1 VQEVE
6 VQEVGVKETNN
17 GQEKNEGVLPS
28 LAPKQEQKEITAM
41 TIGPVRAGVICGY
54 VRDYCSTNC
63 VMDVQTI
70 SMHLIHIPEGGGGGC
85 PGRPDFNVRP
95 GGCQ

>member
-1 VQEVE
+1 MCDSPCTYLRLAASVQEVE

-41 TIGPVRAGVICGY
+41 TIGPVSAGVVCGY
-54 VRDYCSTNC
+54 VGDYCSTNC
-63 VMDVQTI
+63 VLDVLTRLHALD
-70 SMHLIHIPEGGGGGC
+70 SHP
-85 PGRPDFNVRP
+85 
-95 GGCQ
+95 